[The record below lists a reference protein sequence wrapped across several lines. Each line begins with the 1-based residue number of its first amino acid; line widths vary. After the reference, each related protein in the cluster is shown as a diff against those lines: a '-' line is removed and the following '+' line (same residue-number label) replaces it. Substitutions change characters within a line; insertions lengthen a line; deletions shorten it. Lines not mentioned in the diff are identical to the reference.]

1 MFLCFKTIVTYN
13 WRTGLINGFGYKME
27 SKQNQIL

>member
-1 MFLCFKTIVTYN
+1 MYFKTIVTYN